1 MPHPH
6 PTALRTAFA
15 VLLASAA
22 AFAQAGPCRV
32 TVNVTDNYGNPV
44 EADHIHLTIDGV
56 VTYVPQNRLFQAKCG
71 RHTLHVEV
79 AGANSESLPINLEQL
94 DQVVPVA
101 LELGAV
107 DGPVPDCAILGKT
120 SGQGTASTV
129 RLLQLFGLHLVDVPL
144 TAAKTFQ
151 FMHLECGTYL
161 LVAMS
166 GKQYLGSQVVTATG
180 YGAHVDLKIADAAGH
195 R

>member
-1 MPHPH
+1 
-6 PTALRTAFA
+6 
-15 VLLASAA
+15 
-22 AFAQAGPCRV
+22 
-32 TVNVTDNYGNPV
+32 VTDNYGNPV

-56 VTYVPQNRLFQAKCG
+56 VTYVPQDRLFQAKCG

-94 DQVVPVA
+94 EQVVPVA
-101 LELGAV
+101 LGLGAV
-107 DGPVPDCAILGKT
+107 DGPVPDCAIMGRI
-120 SGQGTASTV
+120 SGQRTVATV
-129 RLLQLFGLHLVDVPL
+129 RLLQLFGSYLVDVPV

-161 LVAMS
+161 LVAMN
-166 GKQYLGSQVVTATG
+166 GKQYLGTQVVTATVSG
-180 YGAHVDLKIADAAGH
+180 THVDLKAADAVDD